1 MVVHPLLHTPLFCQ
15 LSAVLKASNC
25 DKLLIGRDNETSMR
39 NAIWQ
44 AFPKRTQSLFTLH
57 LKQNVERN
65 LLINVD
71 WTEKTENIIETRF
84 LVTTDLQ
91 ILTIKSF
98 MKRNVRK

>member
-25 DKLLIGRDNETSMR
+25 DKLLIGTDNETSMR

-71 WTEKTENIIETRF
+71 WTEKNRKHNRDKIFGDNGLANI
-84 LVTTDLQ
+84 D
-91 ILTIKSF
+91 
-98 MKRNVRK
+98 N